1 MHVSATEHF
10 KACRSAIQSVD
21 RTETDD
27 PSAVFRDQL
36 LSQLEAVPASDFEAV
51 SNRLIQAGSTLEY
64 SKYADAL
71 FEILFVGRL
80 LQPGGTF
87 LEDGAPPSPFAVVN
101 AKEPTEITD
110 IRPYV
115 DVLHKVLRRYK
126 YLQKPLEE
134 IALPNLFQYTNRWP
148 SGHKEKFAFATG
160 LLMAQGLITAN
171 ALQALTKDHLIKN
184 DVSLSVLTLVFRA
197 YLSEQTAEQLTSS
210 LKKGGIKDIATF
222 FPTNKR
228 DPQSV
233 AGILKS
239 EGLPQISEWYIKRQ
253 QATLKESLIS
263 TLKEMKAQ
271 EESVDDI
278 AANIKQMQTETP
290 LPNIELVQALW
301 QGFVSSVDW
310 NAARPDQIEGLAVK
324 ELTIFAPILQPYCT
338 TGKPQVAL
346 INAVQVHCYEDTRI
360 IKVFP
365 QLLKVLYNTDC
376 VSEEAIIYW
385 AQKGAKPQGKQ
396 HFLKATEP
404 LVKYLQ
410 EDDGSDEE

>member
-1 MHVSATEHF
+1 
-10 KACRSAIQSVD
+10 
-21 RTETDD
+21 
-27 PSAVFRDQL
+27 
-36 LSQLEAVPASDFEAV
+36 
-51 SNRLIQAGSTLEY
+51 
-64 SKYADAL
+64 
-71 FEILFVGRL
+71 
-80 LQPGGTF
+80 
-87 LEDGAPPSPFAVVN
+87 
-101 AKEPTEITD
+101 
-110 IRPYV
+110 
-115 DVLHKVLRRYK
+115 
-126 YLQKPLEE
+126 
-134 IALPNLFQYTNRWP
+134 
-148 SGHKEKFAFATG
+148 
-160 LLMAQGLITAN
+160 
-171 ALQALTKDHLIKN
+171 
-184 DVSLSVLTLVFRA
+184 
-197 YLSEQTAEQLTSS
+197 

-239 EGLPQISEWYIKRQ
+239 EGLPQISDWYIKRQ

-271 EESVDDI
+271 EESIDDI
-278 AANIKQMQTETP
+278 AANIKQMQAETP
-290 LPNIELVQALW
+290 LPNIELVQAIW

-324 ELTIFAPILQPYCT
+324 ELTGFTPVLQPYCT
-338 TGKPQVAL
+338 TGKTQVAL
-346 INAVQVHCYEDTRI
+346 INAVQVHCYEDTRV

-410 EDDGSDEE
+410 EDDGSEEEE